1 MDVSLSVSIVA
12 ALSAIV
18 GAYLTYRSSSRAT
31 DVESKKVD
39 QVAYDKA
46 IDYYEKQLDRVTQQV
61 DRLSSQLERVNTQLA
76 SEQDVSNTLRNQV
89 RILQGQVE
97 LLNETLNQL
106 RARTTMHV
114 DPKTPKPPEKP

>member
-1 MDVSLSVSIVA
+1 MDVSLAVSIVA
-12 ALSAIV
+12 ALSAFAC
-18 GAYLTYRSSSRAT
+18 AYLTYKSSIRAT

-61 DRLSSQLERVNTQLA
+61 DRLNSQLEKVTNQLA
-76 SEQDVSNTLRNQV
+76 SEQDVSNTLRSQV

-106 RARTTMHV
+106 RSRTTMHI
-114 DPKTPKPPEKP
+114 DAKTEKPVKGA